1 MWSLIIMAGE
11 SLEASKIESKKME
24 SKLTQKCIVL
34 VVSSLRMGGAE
45 KVASFLANALVNEYR
60 IVLALWSKK
69 EQFYTLD
76 PSVKVIEITSKRHG
90 ILGNFEKIN
99 ALAKLFKEQRAN
111 LVISFIHQSNILAI
125 LASAKRIP
133 TIATEHSIYT
143 SLSGIWAYLRKLV
156 YPYASCVTTLTH
168 KDLRHY
174 ACLKNVRVMP
184 NPICVAQDDSRDYS
198 VFKPYVLSAGR
209 MIESKHFDE
218 LLEAFAIFSKKNNG
232 KHKEFFLLLA
242 GDGKEREKLEK
253 QAKDLGI
260 KAVFLGRLETLYNA
274 YSNAEF
280 FALSSHKEG
289 LSNVLIE
296 ALMCGIPVVSYDC
309 PYGPSEIIENNGYLV
324 ELGNVESLAEHFEKT
339 LENRDS
345 LAKNAL
351 KINERFSEAVV
362 LEKWRALI
370 QEFIS

>member
-1 MWSLIIMAGE
+1 MAGE
-11 SLEASKIESKKME
+11 SLETSKIESKKME

-76 PSVKVIEITSKRHG
+76 PRVEVIEITSKRRG

-99 ALAKLFKEQRAN
+99 ALAKLFKEQSAN

-125 LASAKRIP
+125 LAGAKRIP

-168 KDLRHY
+168 KDLLHY
-174 ACLKNVRVMP
+174 VRLKNVRVMP

-198 VFKPYVLSAGR
+198 AFKPYVLSAGR

-232 KHKEFFLLLA
+232 QHKEFSLLLA

-324 ELGNVESLAEHFEKT
+324 ELGNVESLAEHFEKA

-345 LAKNAL
+345 LAKNAP